1 MESLNRT
8 SFVKALRAICNINGK
23 VEFERGREVNLN
35 SDDFERHVEKTIQI
49 LEAYDEG
56 LKKEREAKPL
66 VCVFLEE
73 LKKKGTA
80 IASFNIRSKN
90 GNMTFDY
97 SQLPFLKDSELM
109 SEYVVVTHS
118 LERKYGS
125 FGSDSYICVME
136 VEEAEK
142 YDNVRYKPE

>member
-8 SFVKALRAICNINGK
+8 SFIKALRAICKLRGN
-23 VEFERGREVNLN
+23 VEFEIGREVNLN
-35 SDDFERHVEKTIQI
+35 SDNFKQHVEKTIRV
-49 LEAYDEG
+49 LEAYDEE

-80 IASFNIRSKN
+80 IASFEIRSKS
-90 GNMTFDY
+90 GSMVFDY

-109 SEYVVVTHS
+109 TEYVVVAHS
-118 LERKYGS
+118 FERKYGRL
-125 FGSDSYICVME
+125 GDDSYICVME
-136 VEEAEK
+136 VEEAKK
-142 YDNVRYKPE
+142 YDNVRCKPE

>member
-1 MESLNRT
+1 MELLNRT
-8 SFVKALRAICNINGK
+8 SFVKALRAMCKINGT
-23 VEFERGREVNLN
+23 VEFERGRDVKLS
-35 SDDFERHVEKTIQI
+35 SDDFKQHVEKTIRV
-49 LEAYDEG
+49 LEAYDEE

-73 LKKKGTA
+73 LRKKGTA
-80 IASFNIRSKN
+80 IASFEIRSKS
-90 GNMTFDY
+90 GNMVFDY

-118 LERKYGS
+118 FERKYGRL
-125 FGSDSYICVME
+125 GDDSYICVME